1 MGKGYS
7 VVESLLLQASANCS
21 PPPPVL
27 GWVLVGTALVA
38 ALLQFLFRRRPDPLW
53 QLIAAIQPAMLLI
66 LGLLTLADVPWH
78 CSIVGGDYLF
88 LRISSLLLV
97 VAGILMV
104 IAGALQLWRG
114 TASKH
119 WPTAP
124 GRVLS
129 SEVKTHRTTK
139 GMWHEPKI
147 RYEYWVDG
155 IHHGGKRVAFGQS
168 RYRYEDEAR
177 QVVDAYP
184 AGKEIQ
190 ARHTPN
196 RRSVSTLEP
205 GVQNGWMMLVVTVL
219 GVVVAGSGLFLL
231 FAEIEPSSGGSNSR
245 SGSVAEN
252 GPYGLIA
259 LVFILAVVGGAFW
272 WTHRRKG
279 DFNPWV
285 PTAVVA
291 AAIPVWFALMELG
304 DDGPFRL
311 RPVGMLV
318 LIVGWLVYT
327 LVMYAAFASY
337 ARVRRRRGSGQG
349 AS

>member
-1 MGKGYS
+1 MAEGYS
-7 VVESLLLQASANCS
+7 VVVSLLQQASANCS

-27 GWVLVGTALVA
+27 GWVLVGTAIFA
-38 ALLQFLFRRRPDPLW
+38 ALLQFLFRRRLDPLW
-53 QLIAAIQPAMLLI
+53 QLMAAIQPAMLLI
-66 LGLLTLADVPWH
+66 LGLLTLAGVRWH

-88 LRISSLLLV
+88 LRISSLFIV
-97 VAGILMV
+97 VAGLLMV
-104 IAGALQLWRG
+104 IVGALQLWRG
-114 TASKH
+114 KASKH
-119 WPTAP
+119 WPTAA

-139 GMWHEPKI
+139 GTWYEPKI

-155 IHHGGKRVAFGQS
+155 IHHGGKRVAFGQG

-177 QVVDAYP
+177 QIIDAYP
-184 AGKEIQ
+184 AGKQ
-190 ARHTPN
+190 VQVRYAPN
-196 RRSVSTLEP
+196 RRTVSTLEP
-205 GVQNGWMMLVVTVL
+205 DVQNSRMMLVSTVL
-219 GVVVAGSGLFLL
+219 GVAVAGAGLFLL
-231 FAEIEPSSGGSNSR
+231 FAEIEPSSRGSNGR
-245 SGSVAEN
+245 SGSATEN

-259 LVFILAVVGGAFW
+259 LVFMLAVVGGAFW

-279 DFNPWV
+279 DFNPWA

-291 AAIPVWFALMELG
+291 AATPIWFALMELG
-304 DDGPFRL
+304 DDDPFRL

-337 ARVRRRRGSGQG
+337 ARVRRRRGSGQRT
-349 AS
+349 S